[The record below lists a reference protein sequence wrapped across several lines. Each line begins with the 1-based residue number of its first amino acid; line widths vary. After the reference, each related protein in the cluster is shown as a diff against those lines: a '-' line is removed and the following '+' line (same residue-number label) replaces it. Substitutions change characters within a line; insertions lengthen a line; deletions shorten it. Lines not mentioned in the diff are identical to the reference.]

1 VLNVTGSK
9 KTGGLGELL
18 ALAWPIAAAMLGD
31 TVIGLVDTKLVGGL
45 GAAALGG
52 VGIGTMLMFL
62 NYSVVFGL
70 MRGVKVKTAY
80 AVGEGSPADALRY
93 VEAGLLFGAAVGV
106 PVWAIGR
113 DIGWILRALQVDAS
127 LVPYAVDFFRA
138 VTWGAPAT
146 CMLSALVN
154 HRQALGDARSPM
166 ALGLAANVVN
176 AALGYSLIYGHAG
189 LPALGVRG
197 SGYATAL
204 AQWIETLALLA
215 LLLRD
220 ARRAPK
226 PSLALR
232 VAAREVGALG
242 IPTGLHFGAEVL
254 AFTVFTAILGSLGA
268 SEIAAHQLALA
279 VNRVS
284 FLPGMAVAEAACVL
298 VGQALGRRSLGEADR
313 VTRSALAAAVTF
325 MAVCGV
331 AFAVLG
337 GAISSAFTSDAAVGA
352 VARRLLLVAA
362 LFQVLDAVNV
372 VLRGALRGAKDVRW
386 AAIIGV
392 SIVWTCIPTAAL
404 VLGKW
409 CGMGALGGWLGF
421 VAETVFSAA
430 LFSLRWKRGGWRNQ
444 YDASPV

>member
-1 VLNVTGSK
+1 MLGVGRSKGS
-9 KTGGLGELL
+9 GGLGELI

-80 AVGEGSPADALRY
+80 AVGEGRPQDALRY
-93 VEAGLLFGAAVGV
+93 VQAGVVIGAAVGV
-106 PVWAIGR
+106 SVWCIGR
-113 DIGWILRALQVDAS
+113 DVGWALRALRVDAS

-154 HRQALGDARSPM
+154 HRQALGDTRTPM
-166 ALGLAANVVN
+166 ALGLGANVVN
-176 AALGYSLIYGHAG
+176 ALLGYALIYGHAG

-204 AQWIETLALLA
+204 AQWLETLALLA
-215 LLLRD
+215 FLARE
-220 ARRAPK
+220 ARRAERRT
-226 PSLALR
+226 LALPR
-232 VAAREVGALG
+232 AAREVAALG
-242 IPTGLHFGAEVL
+242 VPTGLHFGAEVL

-284 FLPGMAVAEAACVL
+284 FLPGLAVAEAACVL
-298 VGQALGRRSLGEADR
+298 VGQALGRKSLGEADR
-313 VTRSALAAAVTF
+313 VTRSALAAAVSF
-325 MAVCGV
+325 MALCGIG
-331 AFAVLG
+331 FAVLG
-337 GAISSAFTSDAAVGA
+337 GAIASAFTSDPAVGA

-409 CGMGALGGWLGF
+409 CGLGALGGWLGF

-430 LFSLRWKRGGWRNQ
+430 LFSLRWKKGGWRRQ
-444 YDASPV
+444 YDLYPV